1 MKGHLMHRA
10 SGLIVGSLIFIAG
23 CGGGGGGGAGTPPA
37 TGGSEHSV
45 TFPNGITSVKRA
57 SGSVIAGGSL
67 TIQIAMADPQVATVQ
82 VLIGETWETAVLS
95 SATPVGGGAWS
106 VSVSLPNPL
115 PPAGSVLVRLIMN
128 DGEIY
133 ENAVGE
139 LDLASF

>member
-1 MKGHLMHRA
+1 MHRA
-10 SGLIVGSLIFIAG
+10 SWLILGSVIFIAG
-23 CGGGGGGGAGTPPA
+23 CGGGGGGDGGGTSPG

-45 TFPNGITSVKRA
+45 TFPNGITSVKRT
-57 SGSVIAGGSL
+57 SGSVIPGGSL
-67 TIQIAMADPQVATVQ
+67 TIQVAMADPGLASVQ
-82 VLIGETWETAVLS
+82 VLIGEIWETAVLS

-115 PPAGSVLVRLIMN
+115 PPAGNVLIRLVMN